1 MTDHPGGI
9 YSKDGVLILDARRA
23 NEPGVEPVIGDRY
36 EAVIDAQ
43 KTQAAADERYF
54 QESSDVDYIIFG
66 TKERVKR
73 AMQAALTK
81 YDTENPN
88 D

>member
-23 NEPGVEPVIGDRY
+23 NEPGVKPVIGDAY
-36 EAVIDAQ
+36 EAVIEAQ
-43 KTQAAADERYF
+43 KTEAAAEENHRR
-54 QESSDVDYIIFG
+54 ETGDVSPMRDAINRI
-66 TKERVKR
+66 KA